1 MKLSRR
7 TNTIVLWVIAV
18 ALLVGM
24 IVMFTPTMG
33 DLGGAR
39 ADSST
44 PALLVNGEPINEL
57 EIARAQQGALYSRVR
72 EGEAAQDLEL
82 LLLDQLIQQ
91 EVLAQ
96 AASRVNV
103 SGGEVREAVNEFR
116 EQNSVAGR
124 NNDQAYLNLIG
135 RVGFTDASFRDYIR
149 EQLRL
154 EKYQTQLTEDVTVSE
169 AEVEAFY
176 DLNQDDYRTDERIL
190 ARMIVVD
197 DAELAADLRQQAVEG
212 ADFSALANEHSLERA
227 DRAGALGAPADST
240 EPQPVGRAALPTQ
253 VATAAFGLQGSG
265 VTEVVEAGS
274 RYYVVQVNEHL
285 PADVQPL
292 EEVRAEVEE
301 DALAAKQ
308 GRVLEDHIA
317 ELRADASIAAAE
329 GSEYAFQNDVV
340 ARVGDNQIM
349 ETDLVR
355 ATYTNPQ
362 IQQALGPEN
371 ADLIAQ
377 FFKPTILSQL
387 IDREVAYLGAQDL
400 DASFVGPKA
409 LVAQEAL
416 AWVSRD
422 VTASEEE
429 LRTYYDANQARFTV
443 PAEAEA
449 TRVTFD
455 ALEPAEDFRSALLA
469 GAGVQPAAGEFGG
482 DLEELGTVFEGDLQQ
497 ALDAALFGTEAF
509 EPLPESEREVSDVL
523 VIEEAAPEAEQDA
536 AAGEGEGEEPADEAE
551 EGVAQEDAEAAE
563 GAGSAA
569 DDAASQDDAAQD
581 AAGSEVAAEDDEAAG
596 DDAAGE
602 EAPTEEAA
610 TEEGATEEAAAPS
623 TVERFVVLVA
633 DRTASFVRPFEEVR
647 AQVEQAVLSQKR
659 AEAQAAW
666 LESLREE
673 ITVVNLLSQVEPD
686 TGENAPAEGA
696 AASGEADVG
705 AGEGEAATEPAG
717 DPATV
722 DAPSQPAEGAGE
734 DVAPT
739 TPEDGGADAADPAAG
754 DAAGAEA
761 EEGAAAE

>member
-1 MKLSRR
+1 MQAHDTSEHGLQEASQAMKLSRR
-7 TNTIVLWVIAV
+7 TNTIVLWIIAA

-24 IVMFTPTMG
+24 IVMFTPTIG

-39 ADSST
+39 AGTST
-44 PALLVNGEPINEL
+44 PALLVNGEPISEL
-57 EIARAQQGALYSRVR
+57 EVARAQQGALYSRVR

-103 SGGEVREAVNEFR
+103 SGGEVRDAVNEFR

-124 NNDQAYLNLIG
+124 DNDQAYLNLIG

-154 EKYQTQLTEDVTVSE
+154 EKYQAQLTEDVTVSDE
-169 AEVEAFY
+169 EVVAFY
-176 DLNQDDYRTDERIL
+176 DLNQDEYQTDERIL

-197 DAELAADLRQQAVEG
+197 DAELAADLRQQAIEG
-212 ADFSALANEHSLERA
+212 ADFSALASEHSLERA
-227 DRAGALGAPADST
+227 DRGGALGAPADST

-253 VATAAFGLQGSG
+253 VAAAAFGLGGPG

-274 RYYVVQVNEHL
+274 RHYVVQVNEHL

-308 GRVLEDHIA
+308 GRVLEEHIA
-317 ELRADASIAAAE
+317 ELRADATVTPAE

-400 DASFVGPKA
+400 DAEFVGPKA

-429 LRTYYDANQARFTV
+429 LRAYYDANQARFTV
-443 PAEAEA
+443 PAEADA
-449 TRVTFD
+449 TLVTFD
-455 ALEPAEDFRSALLA
+455 ALEPATDFRSALLA
-469 GAGVQPAAGEFGG
+469 GAEAQLAAEEFGG
-482 DLEELGTVFEGDLQQ
+482 EVEDLGTVFEGDLQQ
-497 ALDAALFGTEAF
+497 ALDAALFETEAF

-523 VIEEAAPEAEQDA
+523 VTEEAAPAGEPESAADEGAVEEPGAAADEGVAEDAAGEVEGVDAEAEDA
-536 AAGEGEGEEPADEAE
+536 AGEDALGDAPPEGEGEGE
-551 EGVAQEDAEAAE
+551 GE
-563 GAGSAA
+563 GAVGEGSAA
-569 DDAASQDDAAQD
+569 DEAAS
-581 AAGSEVAAEDDEAAG
+581 
-596 DDAAGE
+596 E
-602 EAPTEEAA
+602 EASE
-610 TEEGATEEAAAPS
+610 PS
-623 TVERFVVLVA
+623 FVERFVVLVA
-633 DRTASFVRPFEEVR
+633 DRTAAYVRPFEEVR
-647 AQVEQAVLSQKR
+647 AQVEQAVLAQKR
-659 AEAQAAW
+659 AEAQSEW
-666 LESLREE
+666 LTSLREE
-673 ITVVNLLSQVEPD
+673 ITVVNLLAEVEPD
-686 TGENAPAEGA
+686 AGEEAPTQDA
-696 AASGEADVG
+696 ADVG
-705 AGEGEAATEPAG
+705 AAAAGEGDAGAADAG
-717 DPATV
+717 EGDVGAADAGEGDV
-722 DAPSQPAEGAGE
+722 DA
-734 DVAPT
+734 
-739 TPEDGGADAADPAAG
+739 ADAGAADDPAAG
-754 DAAGAEA
+754 DVGADEVQA
-761 EEGAAAE
+761 DEAAE